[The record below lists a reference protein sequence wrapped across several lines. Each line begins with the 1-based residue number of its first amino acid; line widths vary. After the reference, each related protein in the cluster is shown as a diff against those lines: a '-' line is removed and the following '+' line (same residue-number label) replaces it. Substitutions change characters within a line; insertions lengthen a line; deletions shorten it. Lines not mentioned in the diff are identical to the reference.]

1 MRITELLKKD
11 SVSLG
16 VRVDSKDA
24 AINYLVD
31 LHARVGNIT
40 DKAVFKEGIVK
51 REESGSTAIGEG
63 IAIPHAKN
71 KAVTKAGLAAM
82 TVPEGVDYDSLDG
95 QPTNLIFMI
104 AAPEGGSDVH
114 LEVLSR
120 LSMLLIDEDFRKEL
134 LASKNVD
141 EFLKVCDKYEAAKFP
156 EEFATEA
163 SGSSTAGGKGATEAS
178 GSSTA
183 GGKGATEASG
193 SSTAGGKGAAEA
205 SDSKAPAYKVLAV
218 TACPTGIAHTYM
230 AAEALEKEGKK
241 LGIPV
246 KAETNGS
253 GGAKNIL
260 TDEEIASCD
269 GIIVAADKNVETA
282 RFDGKPVLFVKV
294 ADGIHKPAELIQKI
308 ESGEVPVHHE
318 KGAAKTYSKADGSIG
333 SRIYKHLM
341 NGVSHMLPFVIGGGI
356 LTALAFLID
365 TLCGY
370 GATGGSS
377 FGSCTPLSAFFKYAG
392 GLAMGIM
399 VPVLAGFIA
408 ESIADRPGLAVGFLG
423 GLLASS
429 GNAAI
434 AGYTWANDG
443 LSGFQNFIAKFGF
456 TGPAGG
462 NTVSGFLGGIV
473 AGFLAGYIVL
483 LLRKLCD
490 RLPQSLEGIKPTL
503 IYPVVGMFVTA
514 VLMIFIFNPLI
525 GVVNTGLSNMLS
537 ALAEKNLLIV
547 LGLILGGMMAVDMG
561 GPINKAAYVYGTM
574 VLGTASELLAA
585 GANLTDPAVQACYI
599 SMAAVMVGGMVPPLG
614 IALACIFFPKKFTKA
629 ERNSTVSNIVMGC
642 GFITEGAIPFAAAD
656 PGHVIPCTFIG
667 AAVAGALSAAFRCT
681 LMAPH
686 GGLFVFATVGHP
698 LMYIVSWLVGS
709 AVTCILLG
717 LIKKP
722 AQE

>member
-16 VRVDSKDA
+16 VKVDSKDA

-156 EEFATEA
+156 EEFAKDEQSADDKATDGQKA
-163 SGSSTAGGKGATEAS
+163 DAAGSEGTGKQKADAAG
-178 GSSTA
+178 
-183 GGKGATEASG
+183 
-193 SSTAGGKGAAEA
+193 
-205 SDSKAPAYKVLAV
+205 SKDPAYKVLAV

-434 AGYTWANDG
+434 AGYIWANDG

-483 LLRKLCD
+483 LLRRLCD

-585 GANLTDPAVQACYI
+585 GVSLTDPAVQACYI

-722 AQE
+722 VQE

>member
-40 DKAVFKEGIVK
+40 DKAIFKEGIVK

-156 EEFATEA
+156 EEFAKDEQSADDKATDKQNA
-163 SGSSTAGGKGATEAS
+163 DAAGSEGTDKQNADAAG
-178 GSSTA
+178 
-183 GGKGATEASG
+183 
-193 SSTAGGKGAAEA
+193 
-205 SDSKAPAYKVLAV
+205 SKAPAYKVLAV

-585 GANLTDPAVQACYI
+585 GASLTDPAVQACYI

>member
-16 VRVDSKDA
+16 VKVDSKDA

-51 REESGSTAIGEG
+51 REEGGSTAIGEG

-134 LASKNVD
+134 LASKNVE

-156 EEFATEA
+156 EEFAKDEQRADDKATDGQKA
-163 SGSSTAGGKGATEAS
+163 DAAGSEGTGKQKADAAG
-178 GSSTA
+178 
-183 GGKGATEASG
+183 
-193 SSTAGGKGAAEA
+193 
-205 SDSKAPAYKVLAV
+205 SKAPAYKVLAV

-443 LSGFQNFIAKFGF
+443 LSGSQNFIAKFGF

-574 VLGTASELLAA
+574 VLGTAGELLAA
-585 GANLTDPAVQACYI
+585 GASLTDPAVQACYI

-722 AQE
+722 VQE